1 MRRAGM
7 RLAFRNYLELGQT
20 SILPHGSV
28 FESEISWEGAWPRVS
43 GFLEP
48 RQSLKGLIA
57 GAVIASLRGDWYSPS
72 QCVLHE
78 SCVTLFLILCCC
90 LIAKSCLSL
99 LQPHGLQHT
108 RLLCP
113 WDFPGKNTGV
123 SCHFL
128 LQGVFLTQGLNLCL
142 LHWQVNS
149 LPLSHQ
155 RSSILCLCLC
165 NLLTS
170 SPRRISQWPFTL
182 LVFHPWRVRGAERY
196 PYLPPRKSEA
206 TGTQRPVFLTDN
218 CSSI

>member
-48 RQSLKGLIA
+48 RQFLKGLIA

-123 SCHFL
+123 GCHFL
-128 LQGVFLTQGLNLCL
+128 LQGIFLTQGSNLHIL
-142 LHWQVNS
+142 LDRQILYHWATREAQLS
-149 LPLSHQ
+149 RGWDPSPKKWFLP
-155 RSSILCLCLC
+155 
-165 NLLTS
+165 
-170 SPRRISQWPFTL
+170 
-182 LVFHPWRVRGAERY
+182 GMEE
-196 PYLPPRKSEA
+196 EA
-206 TGTQRPVFLTDN
+206 PGLEWLWGTKKLF
-218 CSSI
+218 